1 MIKHYVAVK
10 TDPNTLTHSEV
21 DEYVHRYIG
30 QLEHALTDERVKD
43 TLFALYPRLS
53 GLNPRTQD
61 ETEYLLSSEANK
73 KRLDRSIAEFDKE
86 IVKDQLERSKAIE
99 YASEEFIEEYF
110 DYLKSR
116 QKPENDITPVK
127 LLNLGFTEEYQEPEC
142 GDAGYLYYSLYVCG
156 VALLSTSLDDK
167 NGFYVFLDDDT
178 NIVDYDKLEVLVSSL
193 RSL

>member
-10 TDPNTLTHSEV
+10 TDPNTLAHFEV
-21 DEYVHRYIG
+21 DEYVQRYIG

-43 TLFALYPRLS
+43 TLFILYPRLS

-73 KRLDRSIAEFDKE
+73 KRLDESIAEFDKE

-110 DYLKSR
+110 DYLKSL
-116 QKPENDITPVK
+116 QKPKNDITPVS
-127 LLNLGFTEEYQEPEC
+127 LLDLGFTEEYQEPEC
-142 GDAGYLYYSLYVCG
+142 GDAGYLYYSLYVHG
-156 VALLSTSLDDK
+156 VALLSTSLDDDD
-167 NGFYVFLDDDT
+167 GFYIFMDDNTKITEFKKLLD
-178 NIVDYDKLEVLVSSL
+178 IVTSL
-193 RSL
+193 RAL